1 MYATLNKYKKDL
13 ESKGYDVI
21 YISIYGSQNYNLDD
35 EYSDIDAKAVVIP
48 TVKQLVRK
56 KTISKIYD
64 YDTGQVD
71 VKDIITF
78 MENMGKGNPSYV
90 ECKDSVAF
98 IGCKEFREMLQVYEI
113 NDYAVLGQ
121 MKDKLKQI
129 QQGKDVGKN
138 LHHIFRLKR
147 LELRLSYWHEDRDN
161 MIKIKRE
168 DNHEFAEEISEVLI
182 NGFQPREFK
191 SVGVSDEVY
200 KYMEQ
205 HIVKKMFSGSAK
217 YSAEQVRTF
226 NGNVPKR
233 HKAMFSELEDKDGED
248 ISYVIYS
255 YLEIL

>member
-56 KTISKIYD
+56 ETISKIYD

-90 ECKDSVAF
+90 ESKNSVAF

-121 MKDKLKQI
+121 MKDKLKQV

-138 LHHIFRLKR
+138 LHHIARLYK
-147 LELRLSYWHEDRDN
+147 LKEKLRYYDEDRDI
-161 MIKIKRE
+161 MLKIKRS
-168 DNHEFAEEISEVLI
+168 EEHGFEPLMAKRYIEI
-182 NGFQPREFK
+182 FQPQQFTNI
-191 SVGVSDEVY
+191 GVSDEVY

-205 HIVKKMFSGSAK
+205 HIVNKMFSGSAK